1 MSKTWNTTAAGRV
14 SAVLAGVLVL
24 ISLGG
29 CDRLPWFGSK
39 QAAQGGMTPEVQVM
53 AMQPQ
58 RVVFTTEIAGRTAP
72 FRIAEVRPQVSGIIQ
87 SRNFEE
93 GADVTEGATLYQIDP
108 ATYQAEYDSARAALA
123 RAEANVL
130 PLRLKR
136 NRFKDL
142 ISVSAVSKQEF
153 EDADAALKQAVADVA
168 VQKAAVKTAAIRLD
182 YTRVNAP
189 ISGRAGLST
198 VTAGALVTANQAE
211 ALTTVQQLDPMYVDV
226 TQSSTE
232 MLRLRRAMASGQ
244 LKADAG
250 QAVVRLTL
258 EDGTPYA
265 HEGRLQF
272 TDVTVDR
279 STGMVT
285 LRAIFPN
292 PDKELLPNM
301 YVRAELVEGVSE
313 TAMLA
318 PQRAVLRD
326 ANGNASVYIV
336 TADNKIV
343 QRPVKV
349 SRTSGDKWIVT
360 SGIEPGERIVIEGLQ
375 RIRPGASVRVVEAP
389 GASAPSS
396 APDAGTPAG
405 GAVAG

>member
-1 MSKTWNTTAAGRV
+1 
-14 SAVLAGVLVL
+14 
-24 ISLGG
+24 
-29 CDRLPWFGSK
+29 
-39 QAAQGGMTPEVQVM
+39 M

-58 RVVFTTEIAGRTAP
+58 RIVFTTEIAGRTAP
-72 FRIAEVRPQVSGIIQ
+72 YRIAEVRPQVSGIIQ

-93 GADVTEGATLYQIDP
+93 GADVTEGSTLYQIDP
-108 ATYQAEYDSARAALA
+108 ATYQAEYDSAKAALA

-142 ISVSAVSKQEF
+142 ISVSAVSKQEY

-198 VTAGALVTANQAE
+198 VTAGALVTANQGE
-211 ALTTVQQLDPMYVDV
+211 ALTTIQQLDPMYVDV

-244 LKADAG
+244 LKADEG

-326 ANGNASVYIV
+326 ANGNASVYVV
-336 TADNKIV
+336 TANNKIE
-343 QRPVKV
+343 QRPIKV

-375 RIRPGASVRVVEAP
+375 RIRPGAAVRVVEMPAAQLTP
-389 GASAPSS
+389 SGQAGEATAS
-396 APDAGTPAG
+396 
-405 GAVAG
+405 

>member
-1 MSKTWNTTAAGRV
+1 MSKVWSKTAAAR
-14 SAVLAGVLVL
+14 SAVVLASILML

-29 CDRLPWFGSK
+29 CDELPWGGPNKTAQSM
-39 QAAQGGMTPEVQVM
+39 AAPEVQVL

-93 GADVTEGATLYQIDP
+93 GADVTEGSTLYQIDP
-108 ATYQAEYDSARAALA
+108 ATYQAEYDSAKAALA

-142 ISVSAVSKQEF
+142 ISVSAVSKQEY
-153 EDADAALKQAVADVA
+153 EDADAALKQAIADVA

-198 VTAGALVTANQAE
+198 VTAGALVTANQGE
-211 ALTTVQQLDPMYVDV
+211 ALTTIQQLDPIYVDV

-244 LKADAG
+244 LKADEG

-326 ANGNASVYIV
+326 ANGNASVYVV
-336 TADNKIV
+336 TADNKIE
-343 QRPVKV
+343 QHPIKV

-375 RIRPGASVRVVEAP
+375 RIRPGAAVRVVEMPAAQLTP
-389 GASAPSS
+389 SGQAGEATAS
-396 APDAGTPAG
+396 
-405 GAVAG
+405 

>member
-1 MSKTWNTTAAGRV
+1 
-14 SAVLAGVLVL
+14 
-24 ISLGG
+24 
-29 CDRLPWFGSK
+29 
-39 QAAQGGMTPEVQVM
+39 
-53 AMQPQ
+53 
-58 RVVFTTEIAGRTAP
+58 
-72 FRIAEVRPQVSGIIQ
+72 
-87 SRNFEE
+87 
-93 GADVTEGATLYQIDP
+93 
-108 ATYQAEYDSARAALA
+108 
-123 RAEANVL
+123 
-130 PLRLKR
+130 
-136 NRFKDL
+136 
-142 ISVSAVSKQEF
+142 
-153 EDADAALKQAVADVA
+153 
-168 VQKAAVKTAAIRLD
+168 
-182 YTRVNAP
+182 
-189 ISGRAGLST
+189 
-198 VTAGALVTANQAE
+198 
-211 ALTTVQQLDPMYVDV
+211 MYVDV

-244 LKADAG
+244 LKADEG

-326 ANGNASVYIV
+326 ANGNASVYVV
-336 TADNKIV
+336 TANNKIE
-343 QRPVKV
+343 QRPIKV

-375 RIRPGASVRVVEAP
+375 RIRPGAAVRVVEMPAAQLTP
-389 GASAPSS
+389 SGQAGEATAS
-396 APDAGTPAG
+396 
-405 GAVAG
+405 

>member
-1 MSKTWNTTAAGRV
+1 MSKVWSKTTAAR
-14 SAVLAGVLVL
+14 SAVVLASILML

-29 CDRLPWFGSK
+29 CDELPWGGPNKTAQSM
-39 QAAQGGMTPEVQVM
+39 AAPEVQVL

-93 GADVTEGATLYQIDP
+93 GADVTEGSTLYQIDP
-108 ATYQAEYDSARAALA
+108 ATYQAEYDSAKAALA

-142 ISVSAVSKQEF
+142 ISVSAVSKQEY
-153 EDADAALKQAVADVA
+153 EDADAALKQAIADVA

-198 VTAGALVTANQAE
+198 VTAGALVTANQGE
-211 ALTTVQQLDPMYVDV
+211 ALTTIQQLDPIYVDV

-244 LKADAG
+244 LKADEG

-326 ANGNASVYIV
+326 ANGNASVYVV
-336 TADNKIV
+336 TADNKIE
-343 QRPVKV
+343 QHPIKV

-375 RIRPGASVRVVEAP
+375 RIRPGATVRVVEMPAAQLTP
-389 GASAPSS
+389 SGQAGEATAS
-396 APDAGTPAG
+396 
-405 GAVAG
+405 

>member
-1 MSKTWNTTAAGRV
+1 MSKVWSKTTAAR
-14 SAVLAGVLVL
+14 SAVVLASILML

-29 CDRLPWFGSK
+29 CDELPWGGPKKTAQSM
-39 QAAQGGMTPEVQVM
+39 AAPEVQVL

-93 GADVTEGATLYQIDP
+93 GADVTEGSTLYQIDP
-108 ATYQAEYDSARAALA
+108 ATYQAEYDSAKAALA

-142 ISVSAVSKQEF
+142 ISVSAVSKQEY
-153 EDADAALKQAVADVA
+153 EDADAALKQAIADVA

-198 VTAGALVTANQAE
+198 VTAGALVTANQGE
-211 ALTTVQQLDPMYVDV
+211 ALTTIQQLDPIYVDV

-244 LKADAG
+244 LKADEG

-326 ANGNASVYIV
+326 ANGNASVYVV
-336 TADNKIV
+336 TADNKIE
-343 QRPVKV
+343 QHPIKV

-375 RIRPGASVRVVEAP
+375 RIRPGAAVRVVEMPAAQLTP
-389 GASAPSS
+389 SGQAGEATAS
-396 APDAGTPAG
+396 
-405 GAVAG
+405 

>member
-1 MSKTWNTTAAGRV
+1 MSKVWNKTAAARSV
-14 SAVLAGVLVL
+14 VALVGVFTL

-29 CDRLPWFGSK
+29 CDRLPWFSK
-39 QAAQGGMTPEVQVM
+39 EKAAQSTAVPEVQVM

-58 RVVFTTEIAGRTAP
+58 RIVFTTEIAGRTAP
-72 FRIAEVRPQVSGIIQ
+72 YRIAEVRPQVSGIIQ

-93 GADVTEGATLYQIDP
+93 GADVTEGSTLYQIDP
-108 ATYQAEYDSARAALA
+108 ATYQAEYDSAKAALA

-142 ISVSAVSKQEF
+142 ISVSAVSKQEY

-198 VTAGALVTANQAE
+198 VTAGALVTANQGE
-211 ALTTVQQLDPMYVDV
+211 ALTTIQQLDPIYVDV

-244 LKADAG
+244 LKADEG

-326 ANGNASVYIV
+326 ANGNASVYVV
-336 TADNKIV
+336 TADNKIE
-343 QRPVKV
+343 QHPIKV

-375 RIRPGASVRVVEAP
+375 RIRPGAAVRVVEMPAAQLTP
-389 GASAPSS
+389 SGQAGEATAS
-396 APDAGTPAG
+396 
-405 GAVAG
+405 

>member
-232 MLRLRRAMASGQ
+232 MLRL
-244 LKADAG
+244 
-250 QAVVRLTL
+250 
-258 EDGTPYA
+258 
-265 HEGRLQF
+265 
-272 TDVTVDR
+272 
-279 STGMVT
+279 
-285 LRAIFPN
+285 LRA
-292 PDKELLPNM
+292 
-301 YVRAELVEGVSE
+301 
-313 TAMLA
+313 LA
-318 PQRAVLRD
+318 FGQF
-326 ANGNASVYIV
+326 
-336 TADNKIV
+336 
-343 QRPVKV
+343 KV
-349 SRTSGDKWIVT
+349 F
-360 SGIEPGERIVIEGLQ
+360 
-375 RIRPGASVRVVEAP
+375 
-389 GASAPSS
+389 
-396 APDAGTPAG
+396 AG
-405 GAVAG
+405 

>member
-1 MSKTWNTTAAGRV
+1 M
-14 SAVLAGVLVL
+14 SAVLTGVLVL
-24 ISLGG
+24 LSLGG
-29 CDRLPWFGSK
+29 CDRLPWFGAK
-39 QAAQGGMTPEVQVM
+39 EAAQGGMTPEVQVM
-53 AMQPQ
+53 VMQPQ

-93 GADVTEGATLYQIDP
+93 GADVTEGSTMYQIDP
-108 ATYQAEYDSARAALA
+108 ATYQAEYDSAKAALA

-198 VTAGALVTANQAE
+198 VTAGALVTANQGE
-211 ALTTVQQLDPMYVDV
+211 ALTTIQQLDPMYVDV

-232 MLRLRRAMASGQ
+232 MLRLRRAMTSGQ

-313 TAMLA
+313 TAMLV

-336 TADNKIV
+336 PADNKIV

-360 SGIEPGERIVIEGLQ
+360 SGIEPGERVVIEGLQ

-389 GASAPSS
+389 AEQAPAAQAKEGA
-396 APDAGTPAG
+396 AG
-405 GAVAG
+405 

>member
-1 MSKTWNTTAAGRV
+1 MSKVWSKTAAVRLPV
-14 SAVLAGVLVL
+14 ILAGVFVL

-29 CDRLPWFGSK
+29 CDMLPWVGK
-39 QAAQGGMTPEVQVM
+39 EKAAQSMAKPEVQVM

-93 GADVTEGATLYQIDP
+93 GADVTEGSTLYQIDP
-108 ATYQAEYDSARAALA
+108 ATYQAEYDSAKAALA
-123 RAEANVL
+123 RAEANIL

-142 ISVSAVSKQEF
+142 ISVSAVSKQEY

-198 VTAGALVTANQAE
+198 VTAGALVTANQGE
-211 ALTTVQQLDPMYVDV
+211 ALTTIQQLDPMYVDV

-318 PQRAVLRD
+318 PQRAVMRD
-326 ANGNASVYIV
+326 ANGNASVYVV
-336 TADNKIV
+336 TADNKIE
-343 QRPVKV
+343 QHPIKV

-360 SGIEPGERIVIEGLQ
+360 SGIEPGDRIVVEGLQ
-375 RIRPGASVRVVEAP
+375 RIRPGAAVRVVEMPAEQ
-389 GASAPSS
+389 AAPSGQS
-396 APDAGTPAG
+396 G
-405 GAVAG
+405 GAAAR